1 MIEIV
6 TKKGEVYSYDESTQ
20 RLFKDS
26 RYIPRTE
33 IEPVYSGNGQDKEPV
48 FSGLYVKSSNSIITL
63 TGNIKPVVD
72 INSIK

>member
-20 RLFKDS
+20 RLFKDN

-33 IEPVYSGNGQDKEPV
+33 IEPVYSDNGQDKEPV
-48 FSGLYVKSSNSIITL
+48 FSGLYIKSSNSIITL